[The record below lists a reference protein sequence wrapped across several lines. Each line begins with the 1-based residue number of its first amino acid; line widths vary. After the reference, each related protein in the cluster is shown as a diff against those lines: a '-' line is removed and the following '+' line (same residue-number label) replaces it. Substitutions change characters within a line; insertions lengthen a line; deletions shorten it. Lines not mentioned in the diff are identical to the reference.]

1 VNKKGSEIRLKEP
14 FWRSLKVRLNELKM
28 CLNTIKSF
36 KQKLNKK
43 PVKEVK
49 LSLAMFEEKAKEK
62 EREKFI

>member
-1 VNKKGSEIRLKEP
+1 
-14 FWRSLKVRLNELKM
+14 M

-62 EREKFI
+62 EREKFIQRIEVEGRQEEGASE